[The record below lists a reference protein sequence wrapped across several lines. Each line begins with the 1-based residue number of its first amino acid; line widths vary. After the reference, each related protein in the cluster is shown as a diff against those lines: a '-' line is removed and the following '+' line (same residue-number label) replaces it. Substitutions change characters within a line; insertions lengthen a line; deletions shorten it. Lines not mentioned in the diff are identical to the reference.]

1 MDQTMNASI
10 ESQNHNNGADNQLDL
25 KIDLIIQRL
34 SGKRL
39 DQMDDKLKNIVNDH
53 NQRMPSDRTLISND
67 IN

>member
-34 SGKRL
+34 LGKRL